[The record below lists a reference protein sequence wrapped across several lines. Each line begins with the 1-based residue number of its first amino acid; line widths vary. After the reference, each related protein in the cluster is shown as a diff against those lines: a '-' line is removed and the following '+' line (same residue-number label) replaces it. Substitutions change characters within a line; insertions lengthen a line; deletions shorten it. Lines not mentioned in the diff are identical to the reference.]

1 MIQSYDTS
9 CLVLEIAGMADL
21 SVSMA
26 KSQGKTYLEY
36 VDIVMNQ
43 LKREGGDLIK
53 MDEGTFVCVWPKGGK
68 SSAER
73 ARHAAQCAVSMYRD
87 FFSKQQKENNPS
99 LKIRAGIG
107 FGNMSFLHI
116 GGTNEEIEYVAI
128 GEGLEDALCAL
139 KTCQPGEIM
148 VASNAVSVLGN
159 AFNTTKTRRKG
170 NPSVMDFHVACNM
183 RLDPFVFNAMKALG
197 DMDEDDADEFDMKLM
212 KYVPG
217 EIMRHITGDHD
228 HQELWSNDVRPITVV
243 RLSGKMDT
251 FGKKTEE
258 IASLWNRFKIYI
270 ISISLLLLISVSV
283 YQYLEISEYNEKV
296 STIEKY
302 YKASNNDS
310 IEEILGKLEIIQTS
324 NEFSQNLIDLKIAD
338 IHIVK
343 GDVERGLE
351 NLEQIFK
358 SKNQS
363 ILGDLALYKY
373 LMLKIDQV
381 TLNEFN
387 NLIENFNSKENN
399 FNYLFSELVG
409 IKNIID
415 GQYSEG
421 KIIFESLLNDA
432 SVPNEIKIRAEKY
445 INIIN

>member
-1 MIQSYDTS
+1 MS
-9 CLVLEIAGMADL
+9 
-21 SVSMA
+21 
-26 KSQGKTYLEY
+26 
-36 VDIVMNQ
+36 DILRQV
-43 LKREGGDLIK
+43 
-53 MDEGTFVCVWPKGGK
+53 
-68 SSAER
+68 
-73 ARHAAQCAVSMYRD
+73 
-87 FFSKQQKENNPS
+87 
-99 LKIRAGIG
+99 
-107 FGNMSFLHI
+107 
-116 GGTNEEIEYVAI
+116 
-128 GEGLEDALCAL
+128 
-139 KTCQPGEIM
+139 
-148 VASNAVSVLGN
+148 
-159 AFNTTKTRRKG
+159 
-170 NPSVMDFHVACNM
+170 
-183 RLDPFVFNAMKALG
+183 
-197 DMDEDDADEFDMKLM
+197 DEDLRKEKL
-212 KYVPG
+212 
-217 EIMRHITGDHD
+217 T
-228 HQELWSNDVRPITVV
+228 
-243 RLSGKMDT
+243 
-251 FGKKTEE
+251 
-258 IASLWNRFKIYI
+258 SLWNRFKIYI
-270 ISISLLLLISVSV
+270 ISATLLLIISVSV

-302 YKASNNDS
+302 YKASNNES
-310 IEEILGKLEIIQTS
+310 IEEILGKLEIIETS
-324 NEFSQNLIDLKIAD
+324 NEFSQNLIDLKMAD

-343 GDVERGLE
+343 GDIERGLE

-432 SVPNEIKIRAEKY
+432 SVSNEIKIRAEKY